1 MSDESIAALR
11 DFAAEVAVAA
21 GRLTLGYFQNDV
33 ATEWKAD
40 RSPVTAADREAELLI
55 RRRIEA
61 RYPHHGIIGEEWGDT
76 RPGAA
81 HRWIIDP
88 IDGTRS
94 FVRGVPLYAVLIA
107 VEREGAV
114 IAGAIYLPG
123 LDELVSA
130 GRGLGCFWNGRRCR
144 VSTVS
149 QLEQAYLLSSS
160 FKHPTR
166 RALIDRLVAAA
177 GTARTW
183 GDGYGYALVAT
194 GRAEIM
200 FDLDANPW
208 DFAAPRICVEEAGG
222 RFSDFSGRAVTAGG
236 DGVATNGLLHEAVL
250 RVAQTAEEHL
260 RL

>member
-1 MSDESIAALR
+1 MSDESIVALR
-11 DFAAEVAVAA
+11 DFAADLAVAA

-33 ATEWKAD
+33 ATEWKSD
-40 RSPVTAADREAELLI
+40 RSPVTAADRDAETLI

-61 RYPHHGIIGEEWGDT
+61 RYPHHGIIGEEWGDS

-81 HRWIIDP
+81 HRWIVDP

-94 FVRGVPLYAVLIA
+94 FIRGVPLYAVLIA

-114 IAGAIYLPG
+114 VAGAIYVPG

-130 GRGLGCFWNGRRCR
+130 GRGLGCTWNGRRCH
-144 VSTVS
+144 VSSVDR
-149 QLEQAYLLSSS
+149 LENAYLLSSS
-160 FKHPTR
+160 FKHATR
-166 RALIDRLVAAA
+166 SELVGRLVAAA

-200 FDLDANPW
+200 FDLGANLW
-208 DFAAPRICVEEAGG
+208 DLAAPLICVEEAGG
-222 RFSDFSGRAVTAGG
+222 RFTDFTGVPTAATG
-236 DGVATNGLLHEAVL
+236 DGIATNGLLHEAAL
-250 RVAQTAEEHL
+250 QAARGETAPSA
-260 RL
+260 R